1 MAIVQV
7 SRITNR
13 KGLAD
18 NLPQLAGAELG
29 WAIDTRQLYIGN
41 GTLDDGAPVVG
52 NTEILTEFS
61 DVLALSTGYTYKGD
75 AAGYTVQ
82 TGPSPGTPISQSL
95 QLFFDER
102 ASITDFGAVGDG
114 VTDNT
119 DAINR
124 ALYQLFCR
132 ESNPQIRRS
141 LYFPAGRYLV
151 TGPVI
156 VPPYARLYGEGA
168 DSSVIVC
175 SAIVGNCIKFCDSL
189 GQTDANI
196 SNNGA
201 TPPTNIEFSNI
212 GFSTISPIDIV
223 LVQDATFCNFTDV
236 CFDGPLTNS
245 SLATNA
251 NDTACVRFS
260 STGILVCNSITFC
273 RCKFSGATWAFN
285 TDQQVQGVVITDS
298 DFDTLYQGI
307 LLGDPVPVDG
317 GPTGFRITSNSFDN
331 IYAEAIRVAVGTG
344 LNVSGNNIFYDVG
357 NHFNGVTNPSTPII
371 NFFGN
376 NNLSIGDMF
385 ERSSVYSTTYP
396 RISINHTVSIGFD
409 GSDLMQLGTYVR
421 ETGLQA
427 TLVDNSSATLFT
439 IDGTKFPAFVVNYAI
454 IRDVSASLTKWIKT
468 GAFTVTSTPDGSNT
482 SLQFVDDGVENRST
496 GVVLSATET
505 VGIIT
510 VSYTT
515 SSTGAGGI
523 INYSIT
529 HLA

>member
-1 MAIVQV
+1 
-7 SRITNR
+7 
-13 KGLAD
+13 
-18 NLPQLAGAELG
+18 
-29 WAIDTRQLYIGN
+29 
-41 GTLDDGAPVVG
+41 VVG

-141 LYFPAGRYLV
+141 LFFPAGRYKISE
-151 TGPVI
+151 TIIIPS
-156 VPPYARLYGEGA
+156 YARLVGEGA
-168 DSSVIVC
+168 NSSVIVLDTSSDLSSLSYYC
-175 SAIVGNCIKFCDSL
+175 ARFGDSL
-189 GQTDANI
+189 QQTGSSI
-196 SNNGA
+196 GNNGA
-201 TPPTNIEFSNI
+201 TPPTNIEISAM
-212 GFSTISPIDIV
+212 GFSTTIPTDIV

-236 CFDGPLTNS
+236 SFDGPLTNS

-251 NDTACVRFS
+251 DDTACVRFS

-273 RCKFSGATWAFN
+273 RCKFSGTTWGFN

-307 LLGDPVPVDG
+307 LLGDPAPVDG

-357 NHFNGVTNPSTPII
+357 NHFNGVTSPATPII

-439 IDGTKFPAFVVNYAI
+439 IDGTKFYAVVVNYTI
-454 IRDVSASLTKWIKT
+454 VRDVAASLTKRIKT
-468 GAFTVTSTPDGSNT
+468 GTFTVTSTPDGSNT
-482 SLQFVDDGVENRST
+482 LLQFVDDGVENFST
-496 GVVLSATET
+496 GVALSATET
-505 VGIIT
+505 VGVISVI
-510 VSYTT
+510 YTT
-515 SSTGAGGI
+515 SSTGAGGT